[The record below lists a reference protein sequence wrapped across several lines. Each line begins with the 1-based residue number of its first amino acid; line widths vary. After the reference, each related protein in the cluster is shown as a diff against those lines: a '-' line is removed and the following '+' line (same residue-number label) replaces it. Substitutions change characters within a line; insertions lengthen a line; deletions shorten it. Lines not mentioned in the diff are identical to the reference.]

1 MGALP
6 EQEAGQ
12 PLLARGADDEIGIWL
27 SLRIEVLGDVLR
39 IDELGEFVERRALA
53 RVLLQQRPNRVDHLA
68 PAPVADGN
76 IHDRAIDIAG
86 RSLGLLEQPRGVIG
100 QEVECADGV
109 NAPPCLRREVAHGV
123 LDDADEG
130 LELDGRPSEVIGRE
144 QPEGDDFDTCLVAP
158 AEEVD
163 DLRGAGP
170 VAGRGGRTLR
180 LGPAAV
186 AVEDDAN
193 MPRTAIWRD
202 LRRELSLVQPI
213 HQIRKAHKS
222 IGYPP

>member
-1 MGALP
+1 M
-6 EQEAGQ
+6 
-12 PLLARGADDEIGIWL
+12 
-27 SLRIEVLGDVLR
+27 
-39 IDELGEFVERRALA
+39 
-53 RVLLQQRPNRVDHLA
+53 
-68 PAPVADGN
+68 
-76 IHDRAIDIAG
+76 
-86 RSLGLLEQPRGVIG
+86 IG

-130 LELDGRPSEVIGRE
+130 LELDGRPSEVICRE
-144 QPEGDDFDTCLVAP
+144 QPQGDNLDTCLVAP

-180 LGPAAV
+180 LGPAPV

-193 MPRTAIWRD
+193 VAGASLGRN
-202 LRRELSLVQPI
+202 LRRELSLVQPV